1 MRTFRE
7 EQLKRSET
15 NDGGGG
21 GSSRRRFMAASAL
34 VGAGA
39 FGLGGPVGS
48 VAADEHGDEEMDDDE
63 EMEDDGEMDGVEG
76 DIEILNFART
86 LELLEAEF
94 YREGLDTIGVD
105 GIRCSDVVRN
115 LGTLQDRAF
124 EDLRV
129 IQEHEEIHA
138 EVLADTVEDLGGEPV
153 EGLEFDFGTAT
164 EEPMEFLA
172 LAAELEAT
180 GTAAYAGAAPEIQNA
195 DLIPPAL
202 SIHSVE
208 ARHTSFL
215 NVLNDEIGFP
225 DAFDEALAMDEVLE
239 IAGQFIVE

>member
-1 MRTFRE
+1 
-7 EQLKRSET
+7 
-15 NDGGGG
+15 
-21 GSSRRRFMAASAL
+21 MAASAL
-34 VGAGA
+34 IGAGA
-39 FGLGGPVGS
+39 FGLGGTGS
-48 VAADEHGDEEMDDDE
+48 VAADGHDDDDYDNGDGD
-63 EMEDDGEMDGVEG
+63 DDGQMEGVEG

-105 GIRCSDVVRN
+105 GIRCSKVVRN

-124 EDLRV
+124 DDLRV

-138 EVLADTVEDLGGEPV
+138 DVLADTIVELGGEPV

-164 EEPMEFLA
+164 EDPMEFLA